1 MKTLVV
7 SIVVVGIGL
16 ALALGMTRGFDGTA
30 IVIFGFIVAAGVL
43 GIAVVNKWGAG
54 GVRPATC
61 EGCGGVI
68 SPNSPYCK
76 HCGAPREVRLG
87 S

>member
-1 MKTLVV
+1 MKVVVV
-7 SIVVVGIGL
+7 SIVLAGIGL
-16 ALALGMTRGFDGTA
+16 ALALGMSRGFDATA
-30 IVIFGFIVAAGVL
+30 IVIFAFIVAAGAL
-43 GIAVVNKWGAG
+43 GIAVVNKWGEG
-54 GVRPATC
+54 GVQPATC
-61 EGCGGVI
+61 EGCSGLI